1 MEDENINN
9 RLTHGLRR
17 WRQQDY
23 LAPPKKERLAM
34 SPLQIEQFAARS
46 DNFGVLVH
54 DPESGLTASIDAPEE
69 QPILDALKRRG
80 WNLTHVFTT
89 HHHPDHVE
97 GNLALKQRFGVEIIG
112 PEDEK
117 SKIPGLDRGVGHGDR
132 FKFGK
137 FDVEVISTP
146 GHTAGE
152 ISFHIPAAKVV
163 FTGDTLFSLGCGR
176 LFEGTPATMF
186 KSLQRLLALPGE
198 TEIYCGHEYS
208 ESNARFAL
216 AIDPE
221 NSALKERARQIKAL
235 REAGLPTLPTT
246 LMREMATNP
255 FLRWH
260 DAAIRKNLNMEDATD
275 EAVFAEIRKR
285 KDNF

>member
-1 MEDENINN
+1 
-9 RLTHGLRR
+9 
-17 WRQQDY
+17 
-23 LAPPKKERLAM
+23 M
-34 SPLQIEQFAARS
+34 SHLQIEQFMARS
-46 DNFGVLVH
+46 DNFGVLIH
-54 DPESGLTASIDAPEE
+54 DPETGLTASIDAPEE

-80 WNLTHVFTT
+80 WKLTHIFTT
-89 HHHPDHVE
+89 HHHGDHVE
-97 GNLALKQRFGVEIIG
+97 ANLALKKSFGVEIIG

-117 SKIPGLDRGVGHGDR
+117 SKIPGIDRSVRHGDR
-132 FKFGK
+132 FQFGN
-137 FDVEVISTP
+137 FDVDVIATP

-152 ISFHIPAAKVV
+152 ISFHIPAAKVA

-216 AIDPE
+216 TIDPE
-221 NSALKERARQIKAL
+221 NSALKERAKEIKAL
-235 REAGLPTLPTT
+235 READLPTLPTT

-260 DAAIRKNLNMEDATD
+260 DPSIRKTLKMESASD
-275 EAVFAEIRKR
+275 EAVFTEIRKR

>member
-1 MEDENINN
+1 MPN
-9 RLTHGLRR
+9 
-17 WRQQDY
+17 
-23 LAPPKKERLAM
+23 
-34 SPLQIEQFAARS
+34 LQIEQFSARS
-46 DNFGVLVH
+46 DNFGVLIH
-54 DPESGLTASIDAPEE
+54 DPEANLTASIDAPEE

-80 WNLTHVFTT
+80 WKLTHIFTT
-89 HHHPDHVE
+89 HHHSDHIE
-97 GNLALKQRFGVEIIG
+97 ANLALKQRFAVEIIG

-117 SKIPGLDRGVGHGDR
+117 SKIPGIDRTVSDGDH
-132 FKFGK
+132 FQFGN

-152 ISFHIPAAKVV
+152 VSFYIAAAKVA

-176 LFEGTPATMF
+176 LLEGTPATMF
-186 KSLQRLLALPGE
+186 KSLQRLIALPGE

-216 AIDPE
+216 TIDPY
-221 NSALKERARQIKAL
+221 NSALKERAKEITAL

-246 LMREMATNP
+246 LLREMATNP

-260 DAAIRKNLNMEDATD
+260 DTYVRRNLKMEIASD
-275 EAVFAEIRKR
+275 EAVFTEIRKR
-285 KDNF
+285 KDHF